1 MSRSLASL
9 LSLPVEIQDAI
20 ASRIPKAHDVLNFG
34 LTCKLIFAIVA
45 TRHLTYRH
53 IGPLRVDM
61 TTGRIQDS
69 DSEVWHDLVAHPD
82 RTANVHSLDLTF
94 ASTICERIFPETTTA
109 ISLMRS
115 LSEVTLVDM
124 SNKPSAPTRE
134 AHAAVWE
141 ALARKPCLTSLRV
154 VLHPGFNI
162 LFASEITKVHLY
174 FIHSFISS
182 PRLQNNKQITSLTNL
197 EISTADNRRS
207 REVQERL
214 NSMLFGWIQKNPFLE
229 VTCTAWIVHS

>member
-1 MSRSLASL
+1 MR
-9 LSLPVEIQDAI
+9 DAI
-20 ASRIPKAHDVLNFG
+20 ASWISTGSERRLARDRDMAGCN
-34 LTCKLIFAIVA
+34 LTL
-45 TRHLTYRH
+45 
-53 IGPLRVDM
+53 
-61 TTGRIQDS
+61 
-69 DSEVWHDLVAHPD
+69 LVAHPD

-124 SNKPSAPTRE
+124 SDTPSTPTRE

-162 LFASEITKVHLY
+162 LFASEITKVHFN

-182 PRLQNNKQITSLTNL
+182 PRLQNNKQITSLTDL

-207 REVQERL
+207 GEVQERFEFNAFWL
-214 NSMLFGWIQKNPFLE
+214 DTEEPLP
-229 VTCTAWIVHS
+229 